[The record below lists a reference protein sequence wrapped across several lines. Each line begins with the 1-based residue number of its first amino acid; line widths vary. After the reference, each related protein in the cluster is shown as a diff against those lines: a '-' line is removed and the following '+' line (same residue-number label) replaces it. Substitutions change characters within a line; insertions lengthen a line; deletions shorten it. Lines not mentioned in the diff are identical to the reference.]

1 MPNKKLPCEVV
12 YLFVFVC
19 LLPFCEKEMNL
30 RGSRTLIKVITVE
43 GKVLKVQQVWLSHQP
58 LRCCLECMNNTCSK
72 SLKLSF
78 MVCYFRSNPFVSV
91 SGKAFR
97 VLCIIH

>member
-30 RGSRTLIKVITVE
+30 RGSRTLIKVITQ
-43 GKVLKVQQVWLSHQP
+43 LKEKS
-58 LRCCLECMNNTCSK
+58 SK
-72 SLKLSF
+72 SSR
-78 MVCYFRSNPFVSV
+78 CGSV
-91 SGKAFR
+91 IS
-97 VLCIIH
+97 H